1 MEDLTNALHKN
12 PVDTADGLPSLDW
25 ITRLKIATGVA
36 EAMCFLHDE
45 CSPPLVHRDIQAS
58 SVLLDDKYEVRLGSM
73 SDICVQQSGGS
84 QNVFSRIL
92 RSSKSLDKHT
102 SGPPATCSYDVLCFG
117 KVLLELVT
125 GNFGISGSNDA
136 ASEEWL
142 ASTLSKINGGDQASI
157 TSIIDPLLVVDED
170 HQEEVWAVVIIAKT
184 CLSTKPSRRPSA
196 RHVLRALESPLRVVR
211 QGSVCGITRGT
222 LYGNSSSRSSS
233 QSVFQG
239 NHHHRAHSL
248 DRRHSA
254 RSHGSAGGGEGS
266 FSFSFKRAAAV
277 TEVAPELAAAL
288 DEDAVVV

>member
-1 MEDLTNALHKN
+1 MT
-12 PVDTADGLPSLDW
+12 
-25 ITRLKIATGVA
+25 
-36 EAMCFLHDE
+36 
-45 CSPPLVHRDIQAS
+45 
-58 SVLLDDKYEVRLGSM
+58 
-73 SDICVQQSGGS
+73 
-84 QNVFSRIL
+84 
-92 RSSKSLDKHT
+92 
-102 SGPPATCSYDVLCFG
+102 GPPATCSYDVLCFG

-142 ASTLSKINGGDQASI
+142 ASTLSKINGGDKASI

-170 HQEEVWAVVIIAKT
+170 HQEEVWAVAIIAKT
-184 CLSTKPSRRPSA
+184 CLSAKPSRRPSA

-211 QGSVCGITRGT
+211 QGSSRSNSAR
-222 LYGNSSSRSSS
+222 LRSSSSRSSW

-239 NHHHRAHSL
+239 NHHH
-248 DRRHSA
+248 

-266 FSFSFKRAAAV
+266 FSFSFKRAAAA

>member
-1 MEDLTNALHKN
+1 MT
-12 PVDTADGLPSLDW
+12 
-25 ITRLKIATGVA
+25 
-36 EAMCFLHDE
+36 
-45 CSPPLVHRDIQAS
+45 
-58 SVLLDDKYEVRLGSM
+58 
-73 SDICVQQSGGS
+73 
-84 QNVFSRIL
+84 
-92 RSSKSLDKHT
+92 
-102 SGPPATCSYDVLCFG
+102 GPPATCSYDVLCFG

-142 ASTLSKINGGDQASI
+142 ANTLSKINGGDKASI

-211 QGSVCGITRGT
+211 QGSSRS
-222 LYGNSSSRSSS
+222 NSARLRSSS

-248 DRRHSA
+248 DRRHSV

-266 FSFSFKRAAAV
+266 FSFSFKRAAAA

-288 DEDAVVV
+288 DEDAGVV

>member
-1 MEDLTNALHKN
+1 MT
-12 PVDTADGLPSLDW
+12 
-25 ITRLKIATGVA
+25 
-36 EAMCFLHDE
+36 
-45 CSPPLVHRDIQAS
+45 
-58 SVLLDDKYEVRLGSM
+58 
-73 SDICVQQSGGS
+73 
-84 QNVFSRIL
+84 
-92 RSSKSLDKHT
+92 
-102 SGPPATCSYDVLCFG
+102 GPPATCSYDVLCFG

-142 ASTLSKINGGDQASI
+142 ASTLSKINGGDKASI

-170 HQEEVWAVVIIAKT
+170 HQEEVWAVAIIAKT
-184 CLSTKPSRRPSA
+184 CLSAKPSR

-211 QGSVCGITRGT
+211 QGSSRSNSAR
-222 LYGNSSSRSSS
+222 LRSSSSRSSS

-266 FSFSFKRAAAV
+266 FSFSFKRAAAA

-288 DEDAVVV
+288 DEDAVLV

>member
-1 MEDLTNALHKN
+1 MT
-12 PVDTADGLPSLDW
+12 
-25 ITRLKIATGVA
+25 
-36 EAMCFLHDE
+36 
-45 CSPPLVHRDIQAS
+45 
-58 SVLLDDKYEVRLGSM
+58 
-73 SDICVQQSGGS
+73 
-84 QNVFSRIL
+84 
-92 RSSKSLDKHT
+92 
-102 SGPPATCSYDVLCFG
+102 GPPATCSYDVLCFG

-142 ASTLSKINGGDQASI
+142 ANTLSKINGGDKASI

-170 HQEEVWAVVIIAKT
+170 HQEEVWAVAIIAKT
-184 CLSTKPSRRPSA
+184 CLSAKPSRRPSA

-211 QGSVCGITRGT
+211 QGSSRSNSAR
-222 LYGNSSSRSSS
+222 LRSSSSRSSW

-266 FSFSFKRAAAV
+266 FSFSFKRAAAA